1 MALFFPVAGGFL
13 GLIIG
18 SFIATLVLRWPLN
31 SSVIKGRSAC
41 DGCGAVL
48 QPYELVPLVSHG
60 FLHGKCRRCGIAI
73 DPLHWQVELAG
84 AVIGVAAM
92 IASQNWLGLIGA
104 GFGWLLL
111 ALALLDLRH
120 FWLPDRLTALVA
132 VTGIAGG
139 LARFAPDLSA
149 RLIGGGVGYAALALI
164 ALVYRFLR
172 KRDGL
177 GGGDPKLLGAIGC
190 WLGWQALPHVL
201 LGASLGGLLWVGLRM
216 ASGTKVT
223 ATDRLP
229 LGSLLA
235 IAAFLDWLWQNYAA

>member
-18 SFIATLVLRWPLN
+18 SFIATLVIRWPLN

-73 DPLHWQVELAG
+73 DPIHWQVELAG
-84 AVIGVAAM
+84 AAIGVAAM
-92 IASQNWLGLIGA
+92 VASQNLLGQNWLGLAGA

-132 VTGIAGG
+132 VTGIVGGIAG
-139 LARFAPDLSA
+139 FAPDLSA
-149 RLIGGGVGYAALALI
+149 RLMGGVILRSAIKILA
-164 ALVYRFLR
+164 
-172 KRDGL
+172 
-177 GGGDPKLLGAIGC
+177 P
-190 WLGWQALPHVL
+190 Q
-201 LGASLGGLLWVGLRM
+201 
-216 ASGTKVT
+216 
-223 ATDRLP
+223 
-229 LGSLLA
+229 
-235 IAAFLDWLWQNYAA
+235 